1 MTDESQITV
10 VEKKPM
16 SENPQFYKKVQK
28 NEQVTAVYYEM
39 TSPIPFTTKV
49 KKMETETHTVDSK
62 VKDSHSV
69 FYLFG
74 FIPLGISETYK
85 VTKEKMTT
93 TTYFCEL
100 TPDMMA
106 WVESM
111 KPYCLDMVRNRGR
124 LSFRPTDEEINQ
136 TKEFQVY
143 PFLVEYGGVTG
154 IGWRRYTRIHDT
166 LPA

>member
-1 MTDESQITV
+1 MTELAQVTV

-16 SENPQFYKKVQK
+16 SENPAFHKTVQK
-28 NEQVTAVYYEM
+28 GEYVNAVYYEM
-39 TSPIPFTTKV
+39 TSPSPFTTKV
-49 KKMETETHTVDSK
+49 RKMETESRNVDFE
-62 VKDSHSV
+62 VKDSRTI

-74 FIPLGISETYK
+74 FIPFGISETYK
-85 VTKEKMTT
+85 ITKEKMTT
-93 TTYFCEL
+93 TSYFCEL
-100 TPDMMA
+100 TPEMMA

-124 LSFRPTDEEINQ
+124 LSFRPTDEEINES
-136 TKEFQVY
+136 KEFQVY